1 MGGEIGFL
9 DLGQP
14 QVIFDDA
21 LQVAFDSIANKLHV
35 QHLHR
40 WSTVIAQALEA
51 PVNRAQVTRL
61 EAAE

>member
-1 MGGEIGFL
+1 MGFL

-21 LQVAFDSIANKLHV
+21 LQLALASKLHV
-35 QHLHR
+35 QLLHR

-51 PVNRAQVTRL
+51 PVNRAQITRL
-61 EAAE
+61 QAAK

>member
-1 MGGEIGFL
+1 MRGGIGFL

-21 LQVAFDSIANKLHV
+21 PQLAFESIASELHV

-40 WSTVIAQALEA
+40 WSTDIAQALEA
-51 PVNRAQVTRL
+51 SVNRAQVTRL